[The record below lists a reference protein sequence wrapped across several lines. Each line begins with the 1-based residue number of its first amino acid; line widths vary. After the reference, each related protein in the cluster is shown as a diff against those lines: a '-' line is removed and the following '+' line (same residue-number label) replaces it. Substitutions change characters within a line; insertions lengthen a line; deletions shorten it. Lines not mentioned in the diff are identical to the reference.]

1 MSYVSRTARYSP
13 LRVDVDPNRPVRVAI
28 IGTGIGAAVHIP
40 VFRQLEDTKIVAL
53 GSRRIERARELANR
67 HRIELPSD
75 DYREIVDHP
84 DVDAV
89 VIATPP
95 Y

>member
-1 MSYVSRTARYSP
+1 MSWVSRTAHYSP
-13 LRVDVDPNRPVRVAI
+13 LRVDVDPDQPIRVAI

-40 VFRQLEDTKIVAL
+40 VFRQIEETEIVAIC
-53 GSRRIERARELANR
+53 SRRIERAKELSDK
-67 HRIELPSD
+67 HRIRIASD

-89 VIATPP
+89 VIAT
-95 Y
+95 